1 MKSEF
6 NSNTLSWKTVKSL
19 SKDKDFK
26 QLTDY
31 VLDNYKNVG
40 VQQHENNMLFTIN
53 NPSILLDNEV
63 L

>member
-40 VQQHENNMLFTIN
+40 V
-53 NPSILLDNEV
+53 
-63 L
+63 